1 MSGII
6 GALLCLLAT
15 RTDGTEI
22 VLLASNTAE
31 GITLSVKNGILYTLK
46 HQNLSQGRGS
56 NLAMDYVNRSS
67 AIIFLSHL
75 TVTGAL
81 EVVQG
86 NGLAES

>member
-31 GITLSVKNGILYTLK
+31 GVTLSVKNGILYTLK
-46 HQNLSQGRGS
+46 HQNLLQERDS
-56 NLAMDYVNRSS
+56 NLVMDYVNTSS
-67 AIIFLSHL
+67 AIIF
-75 TVTGAL
+75 
-81 EVVQG
+81 
-86 NGLAES
+86 